1 MGEGCER
8 GGLRVSE
15 SRARF
20 AGWRVAGGLRA
31 RRSCQLAGCG
41 RSGLYGQA
49 VCRLTDC
56 KLANCGDERLA
67 STRGRGGGLRPPAGG
82 SRAPSLLRGQATCRL
97 PAGLLRHRPTIRGID
112 RQPRH
117 RPTISNGFGK
127 LPPKSARVRAKP
139 WLQAHRHREI
149 AVRVPNLQR
158 KSSNQGRIRA
168 EEHTLARFL
177 AADPSNPSYILSAA
191 SRAAAA
197 LFSRKREYGIKGVHG
212 AEALVDCPFLTAL
225 RTISPSQT
233 LWPTV
238 LQHIAQTRTPSQAL
252 LRRIAPSRLSY
263 QRPSKPFAPNQPP
276 TSNPSGHRSA
286 NSPSNHQSKPSPRP
300 TAPDTSPQ
308 ISPLPATLRPPD
320 RPRPLTNAPPS
331 HRPDVEGPHDATPY
345 CACATPSPSG
355 APTGQEPLPLCAQHH
370 PSSIRS

>member
-1 MGEGCER
+1 M
-8 GGLRVSE
+8 
-15 SRARF
+15 
-20 AGWRVAGGLRA
+20 
-31 RRSCQLAGCG
+31 
-41 RSGLYGQA
+41 
-49 VCRLTDC
+49 
-56 KLANCGDERLA
+56 
-67 STRGRGGGLRPPAGG
+67 
-82 SRAPSLLRGQATCRL
+82 
-97 PAGLLRHRPTIRGID
+97 
-112 RQPRH
+112 
-117 RPTISNGFGK
+117 
-127 LPPKSARVRAKP
+127 RAKP

-197 LFSRKREYGIKGVHG
+197 LFSRKREYGIQGVHG

-238 LQHIAQTRTPSQAL
+238 LQRIAQTRTP
-252 LRRIAPSRLSY
+252 P
-263 QRPSKPFAPNQPP
+263 KHF
-276 TSNPSGHRSA
+276 SGA
-286 NSPSNHQSKPSPRP
+286 SPRADSLTNDP
-300 TAPDTSPQ
+300 PNRSPQTSP
-308 ISPLPATLRPPD
+308 PLPATLRVSAQPTALRIISPSQAPDQRLLAHRPKSAPYQQPFRPSD

-331 HRPDVEGPHDATPY
+331 HRPDAEGPCDATPY
-345 CACATPSPSG
+345 CVYATPSPSG
-355 APTGQEPLPLCAQHH
+355 APTGQEPLPLFEQHH

>member
-1 MGEGCER
+1 M
-8 GGLRVSE
+8 
-15 SRARF
+15 
-20 AGWRVAGGLRA
+20 
-31 RRSCQLAGCG
+31 
-41 RSGLYGQA
+41 
-49 VCRLTDC
+49 
-56 KLANCGDERLA
+56 
-67 STRGRGGGLRPPAGG
+67 
-82 SRAPSLLRGQATCRL
+82 
-97 PAGLLRHRPTIRGID
+97 
-112 RQPRH
+112 
-117 RPTISNGFGK
+117 
-127 LPPKSARVRAKP
+127 RAKP

-197 LFSRKREYGIKGVHG
+197 LFSRKREYGIQGVHG

-225 RTISPSQT
+225 RTISPSQI

-276 TSNPSGHRSA
+276 
-286 NSPSNHQSKPSPRP
+286 
-300 TAPDTSPQ
+300 
-308 ISPLPATLRPPD
+308 LPATLRVIAQPTALRIISPSQAPDQRLPAHRPKSAPYQQPFRPSD

-331 HRPDVEGPHDATPY
+331 HRPDAEGPCDATPY

-355 APTGQEPLPLCAQHH
+355 APNGQEPLPLFEQHH